1 MSDGFLDLIII
12 RDCPKLS
19 LLSLMTEL
27 NNGKHVKSPFVTYI
41 KVHASFCVGAFYLLS
56 IISCETVICD
66 RNL

>member
-1 MSDGFLDLIII
+1 MPLLSIDMQMSDGFLDLIII

-41 KVHASFCVGAFYLLS
+41 KVHASVLC
-56 IISCETVICD
+56 
-66 RNL
+66 